1 MPDISCLLFTL
12 YLPIALA
19 LLSLLDPGGIPR
31 EVLHGLMTAVSL
43 GEPPRPIGAWS
54 EIEGFK
60 KCIACER
67 LRADIALALQQTE
80 VGAVHDHKGA
90 VSTREDVEAS
100 AVEAISLVSLAH
112 RLTETE
118 VGKELSENVHSV

>member
-1 MPDISCLLFTL
+1 
-12 YLPIALA
+12 
-19 LLSLLDPGGIPR
+19 
-31 EVLHGLMTAVSL
+31 MTAVCL
-43 GEPPRPIGAWS
+43 REPPRTIGAWS

-60 KCIACER
+60 KGIACECF
-67 LRADIALALQQTE
+67 RADIALALQQPE

-100 AVEAISLVSLAH
+100 AVEAISLVSLTH

-118 VGKELSENVHSV
+118 IGEELSENVHSV